1 MRVDDLDRALSEALH
16 EEVRE
21 EAYCI
26 ERLEERVVSEIEGRI
41 PGSGLHGLF
50 RRMLAPTR
58 GGRIAQLAA
67 VGLTAVIFLVLGMF
81 LAEEISPLSHRD
93 VLTPVAASAG
103 NGENRVLFVM
113 PAPGAHSVS
122 VVGNFNGWEAT
133 PLNDKDG
140 DGIWT
145 ASIPLPDGRYE
156 YAFVVD
162 GRWWGQDPLADG
174 YVHSFGE
181 YNSVRYVGQ
190 VGGGA

>member
-1 MRVDDLDRALSEALH
+1 MRVDNLDQELSETLH

-21 EAYCI
+21 EAYRI
-26 ERLEERVVSEIEGRI
+26 DRLEERVVSEIEGRTPRKGI
-41 PGSGLHGLF
+41 LDLF
-50 RRMLAPTR
+50 RRMLAPSR
-58 GGRIAQLAA
+58 GARIGQLAT
-67 VGLTAVIFLVLGMF
+67 VGLTAIVFLTLGMF
-81 LAEEISPLSHRD
+81 LAGKVTSSHQT
-93 VLTPVAASAG
+93 VLTPVMASG
-103 NGENRVLFVM
+103 TNGQNEVLFVM

-133 PLNDKDG
+133 PLTDKNG

-162 GRWWGQDPLADG
+162 GHWWGQDPLADG

>member
-1 MRVDDLDRALSEALH
+1 MRVDNLDQALSGALH
-16 EEVRE
+16 QEVRE
-21 EAYCI
+21 EMYRI
-26 ERLEERVVSEIEGRI
+26 DRLEERVVAEIEGRI
-41 PGSGLHGLF
+41 P
-50 RRMLAPTR
+50 RRGVLDFVRHMLAPSR
-58 GGRIAQLAA
+58 GARIGQLAT
-67 VGLTAVIFLVLGMF
+67 VGLTAVVFLALGMF
-81 LAEEISPLSHRD
+81 LAGKVTPAHQAI
-93 VLTPVAASAG
+93 LTPMMATTA
-103 NGENRVLFVM
+103 NGQNQVLFVM
-113 PAPGAHSVS
+113 PAPGATNVS

-133 PLNDKDG
+133 PLADENG

-145 ASIPLPDGRYE
+145 ANIPLPDGRYE